1 MELKF
6 NVLLQFS
13 PFAKL

>member
-1 MELKF
+1 MEMEF